1 MPVLMDASQL
11 EAFLREEFPE
21 AQANVTVKVD
31 AVGEGRITVRAL
43 IDERHLRPGGVVSGP
58 TMMWLADCGTY
69 LLILSQIGK
78 VALAV
83 TTNLNI
89 NFLRPGPAGRDL
101 IGEAR
106 LLKLGQR
113 LAVAEMSI
121 FSDGQPEPIAHVTL
135 TYSIPPRDR
144 RGVK

>member
-1 MPVLMDASQL
+1 
-11 EAFLREEFPE
+11 
-21 AQANVTVKVD
+21 
-31 AVGEGRITVRAL
+31 
-43 IDERHLRPGGVVSGP
+43 VSGP

-89 NFLRPGPAGRDL
+89 NFLRPGQAGRDL

-106 LLKLGQR
+106 ILKLGQR
-113 LAVAEMSI
+113 LAVVEMVI
-121 FSDGQPEPIAHVTL
+121 FSEGLPEPIAHVTL
-135 TYSIPPRDR
+135 TYSIPPPVK